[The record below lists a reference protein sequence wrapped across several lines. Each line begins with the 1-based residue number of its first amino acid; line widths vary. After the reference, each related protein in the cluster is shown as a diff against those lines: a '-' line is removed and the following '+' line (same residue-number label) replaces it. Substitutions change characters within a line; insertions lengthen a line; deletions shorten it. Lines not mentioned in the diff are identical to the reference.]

1 MSQEEKD
8 NIIKLFKDS
17 VPNTPSGNNVTG
29 DGNIVGNGFVM
40 INVYHE
46 TPSTEK
52 KKETKEKTGTS
63 PFASEIRKLVEKL
76 ATIEAYQYG
85 DEGSARKKMVRSN
98 KEKIWLTK

>member
-40 INVYHE
+40 IKVCFQ
-46 TPSTEK
+46 T
-52 KKETKEKTGTS
+52 
-63 PFASEIRKLVEKL
+63 
-76 ATIEAYQYG
+76 
-85 DEGSARKKMVRSN
+85 
-98 KEKIWLTK
+98 

>member
-46 TPSTEK
+46 MPSTEK
-52 KKETKEKTGTS
+52 RKKQKKKREHLLSLRRFENLLKNWRLSKPINMETKVVLEKNGT
-63 PFASEIRKLVEKL
+63 E
-76 ATIEAYQYG
+76 Q
-85 DEGSARKKMVRSN
+85 
-98 KEKIWLTK
+98 